1 MLLGQVKEQEVF
13 GLDKE
18 CFLLAASLLGSIRF
32 VHAACPTFMFRDDSS
47 PRG

>member
-1 MLLGQVKEQEVF
+1 MFLGQEKEQELF

-18 CFLLAASLLGSIRF
+18 CFLLAASLLGSNPF
-32 VHAACPTFMFRDDSS
+32 VHAACPTFMFHDDSS